1 MRKRKKIIFLLL
13 VSVFLYGCGRGQKS
27 IAVIGRSGGEI
38 EGGKLT
44 AAAVNTSE
52 GKEAPKEEEEQSE
65 ALLYVYVCGAVSCPG
80 VVALEQGSRAEDALE
95 AAGGFSETADRN
107 YVNLAAR
114 LADGERLYFPTEEEA
129 LVPGEQE
136 RTAGSGL
143 VNINTADAALLCTL
157 PGIGESRALDIIAYR
172 EENGGFQTEED
183 IMKVS
188 GIKTGAYNKIR
199 DKITVK

>member
-1 MRKRKKIIFLLL
+1 MRKRKKLFFLLL
-13 VSVFLYGCGRGQKS
+13 ISVFLYGCGRGQES
-27 IAVIGRSGGEI
+27 IVVIGRSGE
-38 EGGKLT
+38 EVVSGKH
-44 AAAVNTSE
+44 AAVDAYAAE
-52 GKEAPKEEEEQSE
+52 GTEATKEAEEQPE
-65 ALLYVYVCGAVSCPG
+65 ALLYVYVCGAVNHPG
-80 VVALEQGSRAEDALE
+80 VVVLEQGSRVEDALE

-114 LADGERLYFPTEEEA
+114 VADGEQLYFPTEEEA
-129 LVPGEQE
+129 LVPEGQN

-157 PGIGESRALDIIAYR
+157 PGIGESRAQDIIAYR